1 MVIGVGCGAATGPIE
16 GGLQTEEARASSP
29 QNQGRRPST
38 LLQPSDSN
46 PSMASAYYRYQWVRV
61 VSRLKF
67 ALLPETAKVKL
78 TRAGH
83 ASHFLTPGMPQLDL
97 KVGDMVRETKQGRL
111 SHRRHHDGFV
121 AALPSFQP
129 LRKGTVV
136 EIQERW
142 FFQSGQ
148 DVRIKWSDGTYDWR
162 LADAEH
168 LQLVSK
174 CKES

>member
-1 MVIGVGCGAATGPIE
+1 
-16 GGLQTEEARASSP
+16 
-29 QNQGRRPST
+29 
-38 LLQPSDSN
+38 
-46 PSMASAYYRYQWVRV
+46 
-61 VSRLKF
+61 
-67 ALLPETAKVKL
+67 
-78 TRAGH
+78 
-83 ASHFLTPGMPQLDL
+83 MPQLDL
-97 KVGDMVRETKQGRL
+97 KVGDIVRETKQGRL
-111 SHRRHHDGFV
+111 SHRRHHDGVV

-162 LADAEH
+162 LVDAEH